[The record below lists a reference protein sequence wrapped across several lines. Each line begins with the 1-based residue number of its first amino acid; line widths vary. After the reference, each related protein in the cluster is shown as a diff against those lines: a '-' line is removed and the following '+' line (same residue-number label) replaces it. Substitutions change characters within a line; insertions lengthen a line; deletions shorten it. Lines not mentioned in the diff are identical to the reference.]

1 MPSLRKTKRYNKNKR
16 RLKKSSNKS
25 RKMRGGWG
33 CNAQNTE
40 IEELRRKLD
49 NLKKRLEPPPLG
61 PWVRGTPVVR
71 IPYSQPEALRYYG
84 QNNTNV
90 SAGYD

>member
-33 CNAQNTE
+33 WSTKNRVNE
-40 IEELRRKLD
+40 DL
-49 NLKKRLEPPPLG
+49 LKALAASKNPPPLPPLS
-61 PWVRGTPVVR
+61 PWDGNPVTR
-71 IPYSQPEALRYYG
+71 LPYQYKPPSVNTSQ
-84 QNNTNV
+84 
-90 SAGYD
+90 SFGYDGPSY